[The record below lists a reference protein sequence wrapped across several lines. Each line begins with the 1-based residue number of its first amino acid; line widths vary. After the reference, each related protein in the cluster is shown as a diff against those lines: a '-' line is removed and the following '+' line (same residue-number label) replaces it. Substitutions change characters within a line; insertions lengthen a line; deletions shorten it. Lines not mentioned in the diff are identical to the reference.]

1 MWAKRNMRKHGP
13 EAEAVSGRVCAI
25 HVTKGVGRRLIV
37 IGCSELA
44 VAGYLVLFDC
54 HFAMSLLISHCF
66 LTCHNPASDKSTGHI
81 HHPQQHT
88 APTYVYLPNL
98 WMDLLL

>member
-1 MWAKRNMRKHGP
+1 MRG
-13 EAEAVSGRVCAI
+13 CI
-25 HVTKGVGRRLIV
+25 HVTDSLARSAIKGCLVV
-37 IGCSELA
+37 VGCSELV

-66 LTCHNPASDKSTGHI
+66 LTCHNPASDKMIGHV

-88 APTYVYLPNL
+88 ALTYVYPPNL
-98 WMDLLL
+98 WVDLLL